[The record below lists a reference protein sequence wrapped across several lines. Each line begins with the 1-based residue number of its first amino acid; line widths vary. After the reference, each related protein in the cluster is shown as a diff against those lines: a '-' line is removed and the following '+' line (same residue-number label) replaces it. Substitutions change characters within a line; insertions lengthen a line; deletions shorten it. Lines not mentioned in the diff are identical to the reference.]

1 MQCDD
6 ADTFFW
12 TQSLSGM
19 LEKVSVALID
29 IWTSLCCLVALLGVT
44 STDTP
49 THAIHDS
56 TVPLQCPTLT
66 SFFSVEF
73 F

>member
-29 IWTSLCCLVALLGVT
+29 IWTSLCCLVALLAA
-44 STDTP
+44 S
-49 THAIHDS
+49 
-56 TVPLQCPTLT
+56 LQLTLQPMQSMT
-66 SFFSVEF
+66 LLSPFSVQH
-73 F
+73 